1 MPGWRCG
8 VLVCAALL
16 TVIRKSV
23 AEDHCGV
30 AVFLFWLFILSV
42 PLSLS
47 FYPSE
52 SSESTIY
59 GGNSRARKAAV
70 RVKLLQERSHDCAP
84 WL

>member
-52 SSESTIY
+52 SSEKHHIWWELKSKK
-59 GGNSRARKAAV
+59 SSC
-70 RVKLLQERSHDCAP
+70 QS
-84 WL
+84 